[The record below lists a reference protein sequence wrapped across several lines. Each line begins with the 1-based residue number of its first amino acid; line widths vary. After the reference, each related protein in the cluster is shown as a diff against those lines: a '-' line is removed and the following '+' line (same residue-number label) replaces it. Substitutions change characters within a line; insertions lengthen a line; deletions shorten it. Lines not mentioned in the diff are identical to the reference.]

1 MMQTNCTRH
10 YPRGFRLLNFQN
22 TNNSI
27 NSVQCDLK
35 QNYLLLELHL
45 YRDLLVLFQSVYY
58 TKQLVIC
65 KITEIYYCSCNWL
78 FRLWCCNF
86 SGVVLCI
93 SKTFVRPC
101 STYWVKVT
109 FKSNKSLFL
118 KLLSMWFSIHT
129 RFPLKILI
137 SLIFQ
142 SAFLYYTGCRKMN
155 LFQVGGLVGKNL
167 RNLEKI
173 K

>member
-118 KLLSMWFSIHT
+118 ILLSMRFSIHKKN
-129 RFPLKILI
+129 FI

-142 SAFLYYTGCRKMN
+142 SAFLYYTGCRKIIV
-155 LFQVGGLVGKNL
+155 FQVGGLVGKNL